1 MFNDVSCNLE
11 RMLCWKTNNRRVDQ
25 RKEYIS
31 MNQNNYYQNDSDLYF
46 IGEYDS

>member
-11 RMLCWKTNNRRVDQ
+11 RTMCWKTNNRRVDQ

-31 MNQNNYYQNDSDLYF
+31 MNQNNYYEKYPIYF
-46 IGEYDS
+46 IEEYD